1 MFGFG
6 NGLQAVEWEW
16 VFEMAVVEHVVAL
29 EVDGIDNIEFGM
41 EDIEGVEGIMDHPIE
56 EVGFDMDENEE

>member
-1 MFGFG
+1 
-6 NGLQAVEWEW
+6 
-16 VFEMAVVEHVVAL
+16 
-29 EVDGIDNIEFGM
+29 M